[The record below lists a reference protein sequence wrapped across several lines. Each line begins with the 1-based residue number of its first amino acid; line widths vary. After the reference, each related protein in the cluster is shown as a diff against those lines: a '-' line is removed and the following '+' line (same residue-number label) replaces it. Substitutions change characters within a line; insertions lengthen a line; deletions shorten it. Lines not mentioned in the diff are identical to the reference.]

1 MWKNH
6 VPRKWEQKLQNLSR
20 PRIGSCTHVTS
31 AIKRIKSQPR
41 FKEWG
46 RRSCHWTTDPA
57 KSHCWGGGGAAC
69 RQWQGKLETFFFNL
83 SHLRHCS
90 CSYKQEVLLPG
101 SEGKHCASVQGFS
114 PQQLCENAA
123 WFLFLQCISSSPAS
137 APFVHSAAY
146 TVRPQTLYF
155 WDLEDKFSELKCC
168 PGLFPRNLPENGLL
182 RFDSQWLEP

>member
-1 MWKNH
+1 MRTEASKPLETQDWKLHPCHFCDKANQ
-6 VPRKWEQKLQNLSR
+6 VTAQIQRVRKEVLPPDDR
-20 PRIGSCTHVTS
+20 PSKVTLL
-31 AIKRIKSQPR
+31 
-41 FKEWG
+41 
-46 RRSCHWTTDPA
+46 
-57 KSHCWGGGGAAC
+57 GGGAAC